1 MKNDFDFGFSTAKE
15 EDFIVDDKT
24 KLYGLRDMVMPLLN
38 NLMKNPENE
47 IIKWPG
53 RKERIEAF
61 IKQMNEFIE
70 K

>member
-15 EDFIVDDKT
+15 EDLIVEDKT

-61 IKQMNEFIE
+61 IKQMNEYIE